1 MSRIVRM
8 TSDDPIS
15 QEAIEELKRLAAKPD
30 DQIDTSDIPVRPFD
44 LELAA
49 KRRREGWTPSSA
61 RRSSSQKKAS

>member
-1 MSRIVRM
+1 M

-30 DQIDTSDIPVRPFD
+30 DQIDTSDIPERPFD

-49 KRRREGWTPSSA
+49 RRRCEGWTPGTA
-61 RRSSSQKKAS
+61 RRSPPQKKAS